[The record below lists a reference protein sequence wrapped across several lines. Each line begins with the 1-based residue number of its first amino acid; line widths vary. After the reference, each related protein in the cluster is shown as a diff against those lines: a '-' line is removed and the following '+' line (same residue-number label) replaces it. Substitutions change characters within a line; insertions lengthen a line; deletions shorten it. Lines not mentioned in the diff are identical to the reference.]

1 MHGRLKLLSASL
13 PLAVAKIIAGSRAS
27 GNLNLG
33 GRELQYVPSSVYDQE
48 EQLPEGSSAN
58 TGGNWWEVAELT
70 KLDLSRNSISSLPD
84 QLARLS
90 TLTSIDCSFNQLQ
103 QLFDTVGHLQQLRL
117 LACSSN
123 KLTYL
128 PDAVASLPALASL
141 SCSDNQI
148 RLLPQW
154 LGLHQGLLASIVVA
168 NNLIEILPPG
178 LAGCSSL
185 TMLDLQGNKMREI
198 GQGSLPASLTEL
210 NLCRNRL
217 EGVLCHE
224 VGYLK
229 KLRVLSLKENKL
241 TGLPASLGGCAAMIE
256 CHVGFNSLSGVP
268 AEFGACSSLRVLDLR
283 NNRISELPDGICS
296 LKLSLLD
303 LTNNDLQK
311 LPPRLGLMTSLRS
324 LPLDGNPLRQ
334 IPRNVVAGP
343 CPDAVHGCPD
353 GRPTLPRRVTM
364 FAAAGQELV
373 LKGAGLRELPAEV
386 WQAAA
391 GLVRL
396 DISNNQ
402 ACCAEQAT
410 PSPSLQA
417 VTAVSDVRF
426 AARSLPPECL
436 HPPTHRDALAGCSIL
451 QVLHMGSTGLH
462 HWPLPPHPGCLPRLR
477 QLVLRCNPSLRG
489 LPQGAFD
496 SCPSLRSLDLSGIPA
511 ASQLPR
517 GCLAN
522 GCPSLEEIDLSTTGT
537 SYFPME
543 LLHLPCLRV
552 INLTGNQLAEVPDGI
567 STLTRQGLVL
577 DALHLANN
585 NLSSLPPS
593 LGTLS
598 LKTLT
603 LEGNILKTIRR
614 GVLERG
620 TPAVLQYLK
629 DKMPI

>member
-1 MHGRLKLLSASL
+1 MRNVSNNHSINNNNSNNNGSNAPPPAAL

-334 IPRNVVAGP
+334 IPRNVVAG
-343 CPDAVHGCPD
+343 
-353 GRPTLPRRVTM
+353 M
-364 FAAAGQELV
+364 E
-373 LKGAGLRELPAEV
+373 
-386 WQAAA
+386 
-391 GLVRL
+391 
-396 DISNNQ
+396 
-402 ACCAEQAT
+402 
-410 PSPSLQA
+410 
-417 VTAVSDVRF
+417 
-426 AARSLPPECL
+426 
-436 HPPTHRDALAGCSIL
+436 HRYRIA
-451 QVLHMGSTGLH
+451 
-462 HWPLPPHPGCLPRLR
+462 
-477 QLVLRCNPSLRG
+477 
-489 LPQGAFD
+489 
-496 SCPSLRSLDLSGIPA
+496 
-511 ASQLPR
+511 
-517 GCLAN
+517 
-522 GCPSLEEIDLSTTGT
+522 
-537 SYFPME
+537 
-543 LLHLPCLRV
+543 
-552 INLTGNQLAEVPDGI
+552 
-567 STLTRQGLVL
+567 
-577 DALHLANN
+577 
-585 NLSSLPPS
+585 
-593 LGTLS
+593 
-598 LKTLT
+598 
-603 LEGNILKTIRR
+603 
-614 GVLERG
+614 
-620 TPAVLQYLK
+620 
-629 DKMPI
+629 